1 MQVRSYLKDVAREI
15 ERLRAREAELV
26 SRLDEA
32 ERNVT
37 EQSRTDPEHLTQL
50 LGEET
55 ARVLNAAREA
65 AAERVARAEE
75 QSSRLR
81 READDDSARTRQE
94 ADAAA
99 LAVRDEAET
108 AARELREAADEYAR
122 SNRSAAEDDAARI
135 RATAEQAVS
144 DEMDGARLRGREL
157 VAEAQ
162 MVRDRI
168 LRDLA
173 RRRKQMRVQVEQL
186 RAARDRLLEAHEAVR
201 SSLDVA
207 ELELNLALPN
217 ARNAADATARRL
229 EAEPELTIVQL
240 EEEIALARVAN
251 LPLLAPEGDD
261 ERTDDDDPL
270 TEEVPA
276 LDVALGPRSEAEAV
290 AEPAPKPASREKVEE
305 PAAIP
310 AEAAAEAALPEAVP
324 AETTVDDE
332 STDPEDESAVD
343 ALFARIR
350 EARSD
355 AVARAYEVFGP
366 ADSTE
371 TAAAVVVAEP
381 VAAEEDAAEPGVFAQ
396 RDAVINPFEA
406 KLARLFKRAVNDEQ
420 NEVQDAIRRRKKKTT
435 LEEVLADS
443 DTHIARYEAGVGTT
457 IGDLA
462 RAGAAMFEL
471 TGAIDDD
478 SFRAMTGRIIGD
490 SLVGPLRAQLDRV
503 FADTATDDE
512 RIDRVRSAYREA
524 KSQRAD
530 LIAHELAIAGFN
542 AGVIAGA
549 PDGMMVRWVI
559 DAVRGCSPDCQDNSL
574 AGPIE
579 AGQSF
584 PTGSPHPPAHQR
596 CRCLVVPDRQ

>member
-1 MQVRSYLKDVAREI
+1 MKRRSRAQR
-15 ERLRAREAELV
+15 RAR
-26 SRLDEA
+26 S
-32 ERNVT
+32 
-37 EQSRTDPEHLTQL
+37 
-50 LGEET
+50 GG
-55 ARVLNAAREA
+55 
-65 AAERVARAEE
+65 ERVARDEE

-81 READDDSARTRQE
+81 QEPTTTARAPTR

-99 LAVRDEAET
+99 LAVRDEPNGRSRT
-108 AARELREAADEYAR
+108 AR
-122 SNRSAAEDDAARI
+122 SGDDIPVNRAGEDERLYC
-135 RATAEQAVS
+135 ATAEKNQQYPPVGCAGCAGASGGRITMVRTAS
-144 DEMDGARLRGREL
+144 CAISRDDASRCACRSSRASARDDARGAR
-157 VAEAQ
+157 
-162 MVRDRI
+162 
-168 LRDLA
+168 
-173 RRRKQMRVQVEQL
+173 
-186 RAARDRLLEAHEAVR
+186 
-201 SSLDVA
+201 SSPYSLDEA

-276 LDVALGPRSEAEAV
+276 LDVALGPRSEAEPV

-381 VAAEEDAAEPGVFAQ
+381 VAAEEDAAEPDVFAQ

-420 NEVQDAIRRRKKKTT
+420 NEVQDAIRRRKRRRRSKSHR
-435 LEEVLADS
+435 DS
-443 DTHIARYEAGVGTT
+443 DTPSPYDRGGST

-462 RAGAAMFEL
+462 REGGA
-471 TGAIDDD
+471 
-478 SFRAMTGRIIGD
+478 
-490 SLVGPLRAQLDRV
+490 
-503 FADTATDDE
+503 
-512 RIDRVRSAYREA
+512 
-524 KSQRAD
+524 
-530 LIAHELAIAGFN
+530 
-542 AGVIAGA
+542 
-549 PDGMMVRWVI
+549 
-559 DAVRGCSPDCQDNSL
+559 CSS
-574 AGPIE
+574 
-579 AGQSF
+579 
-584 PTGSPHPPAHQR
+584 
-596 CRCLVVPDRQ
+596 